1 MGRSGER
8 AILLYE
14 VFLITQ
20 EKLNSLIATA
30 CDSSAVSLVETD
42 LFQAGRR
49 KVLRLFIDKPEGVTI
64 SDCTKVSR
72 SLSAALDLEPDLI
85 EGAFTLEVSSPG
97 LDRPLKS
104 DADFLRNVGRRL
116 RVTRSTGKP
125 LTGVLK
131 AVNPESLTLELMG
144 NAGDLEV
151 PRSEILSA
159 KADVQI

>member
-1 MGRSGER
+1 
-8 AILLYE
+8 
-14 VFLITQ
+14 
-20 EKLNSLIATA
+20 
-30 CDSSAVSLVETD
+30 
-42 LFQAGRR
+42 
-49 KVLRLFIDKPEGVTI
+49 
-64 SDCTKVSR
+64 
-72 SLSAALDLEPDLI
+72 
-85 EGAFTLEVSSPG
+85 
-97 LDRPLKS
+97 LKS
-104 DADFLRNVGRRL
+104 EADFLRNVGRRL

>member
-1 MGRSGER
+1 
-8 AILLYE
+8 
-14 VFLITQ
+14 
-20 EKLNSLIATA
+20 
-30 CDSSAVSLVETD
+30 
-42 LFQAGRR
+42 
-49 KVLRLFIDKPEGVTI
+49 
-64 SDCTKVSR
+64 
-72 SLSAALDLEPDLI
+72 
-85 EGAFTLEVSSPG
+85 
-97 LDRPLKS
+97 
-104 DADFLRNVGRRL
+104 L

>member
-20 EKLNSLIATA
+20 EKLNSLITAA
-30 CDSSAVSLVETD
+30 CDAGAVSLVEAD

-72 SLSAALDLEPDLI
+72 SLSAALDLEPDI
-85 EGAFTLEVSSPG
+85 IDGAFTLEVSSPG

-104 DADFLRNVGRRL
+104 EADFLRNIGRCL

-125 LTGVLK
+125 LSGVLK
-131 AVNPESLTLELMG
+131 AADAESLTLELKG
-144 NAGDLEV
+144 NAGELKV